1 MAGKPWEKD
10 QKTLEWYKA
19 AAEQV
24 RLEAARHPE
33 IGIPVDPDLAEFMGA
48 FEERALTEDDWFNC
62 ADQVE
67 HFKRLDAELAAS
79 AQEKAPPKG
88 QGE

>member
-1 MAGKPWEKD
+1 MSEKPWEKD

-19 AAEQV
+19 AAERV
-24 RLEAARHPE
+24 RQEAAKHPE

-62 ADQVE
+62 SDQVE
-67 HFKRLDAELAAS
+67 HLRRLDAELAAVD
-79 AQEKAPPKG
+79 KGPAPTKH
-88 QGE
+88 